1 VKVDP
6 ISFNPVG
13 EVEVV
18 GSGRFDD
25 FWIDQ
30 HAGCAY
36 LASHSLNT
44 IDRLALEPSENGSEI
59 PSVAG
64 NPFNDDLIGPSAGH
78 WGRGRDECGRVAFV
92 TTDGGTATPPAGGV
106 RPAKVMK
113 AEFITKSI
121 LNH

>member
-1 VKVDP
+1 MRVKVDP

-30 HAGCAY
+30 DAGFAY
-36 LASHSLNT
+36 LASHTLNT

-59 PSVAG
+59 LSIAG
-64 NPFNDDLIGPSAGH
+64 NPFNTELIGPSAGH
-78 WGRGRDECGRVAFV
+78 WGTGRDEYGRVAFV
-92 TTDGGTATPPAGGV
+92 TTDGNSNTAGRGRQGG
-106 RPAKVMK
+106 
-113 AEFITKSI
+113 ESYQG
-121 LNH
+121 